1 MCIYLYRYIELL
13 WSYLRVC
20 SGSRLREGGHILPLM
35 SMSRLNFY
43 PQPDQVKY
51 PTAGRS
57 VLLRSLGGGV
67 FSVMFGYKQVQ

>member
-1 MCIYLYRYIELL
+1 
-13 WSYLRVC
+13 
-20 SGSRLREGGHILPLM
+20 LM

-43 PQPDQVKY
+43 PQPDQVNY

>member
-1 MCIYLYRYIELL
+1 
-13 WSYLRVC
+13 
-20 SGSRLREGGHILPLM
+20 
-35 SMSRLNFY
+35 LNFY

-67 FSVMFGYKQVQ
+67 F